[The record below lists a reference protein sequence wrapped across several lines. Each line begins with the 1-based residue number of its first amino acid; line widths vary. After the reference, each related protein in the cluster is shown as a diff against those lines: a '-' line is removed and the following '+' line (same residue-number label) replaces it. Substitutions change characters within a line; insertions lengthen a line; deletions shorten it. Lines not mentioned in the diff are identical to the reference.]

1 MPAPWIGIELMVLRI
16 ANGGPVC
23 AMQRDGIMV
32 LTSFRL
38 LRPRYEA
45 RQEEILEWLADVHTR
60 AEATVIGEPS
70 FDPTTF
76 HARMKRLIRHVCC
89 GSDRIA
95 SRGYSASDPEHAEIE
110 ATALY
115 DVSRHSSGA
124 GTSAR
129 TDLYATEVEAAF
141 ARLYAAEDEPP
152 DDLVHVTC
160 TGYVSPSGAQRL
172 VSARGWGNRTR
183 VTHAYHMGCYAAVPA
198 MRIATGLARN
208 GDRVRVDVVHT
219 ELCSLHFDP
228 AVHTPEQLVVQ
239 SLFADGTARY
249 TVSDD
254 ARGERALRVL
264 ALHEVIADGSEDAM
278 KWRLGDHG
286 MRMTLSRDI
295 PACLG
300 RSIRPFVCALFE
312 RAGLDFVRERARC
325 LFAVHPGG
333 PKIID
338 GVRDALDL
346 EEQQVEASRNVLRR
360 FGNMS
365 SATLPHIWSD
375 LLDDDER
382 PDGTLVVSVA
392 FGPGLTLGGAL
403 LRKE

>member
-1 MPAPWIGIELMVLRI
+1 MQ
-16 ANGGPVC
+16 C
-23 AMQRDGIMV
+23 AEGMV

-45 RQEEILEWLADVHTR
+45 GQEEILAWLADVHTR
-60 AEATVIGEPS
+60 AEATS
-70 FDPTTF
+70 AKHDFDAPAF
-76 HARMKRLIRHVCC
+76 HARMQRMIRHVCC

-95 SRGYSASDPEHAEIE
+95 SRGYTAADPEHTEAE
-110 ATALY
+110 TALY
-115 DVSRHSSGA
+115 DVSQKASGA

-129 TDLYATEVEAAF
+129 TDLYASEVDRAF
-141 ARLYAAEDEPP
+141 ARLYELEELPP

-172 VSARGWGNRTR
+172 VAAKGWGERTR

-198 MRIATGLARN
+198 LRIATGLAGSEER
-208 GDRVRVDVVHT
+208 RRVDVVHT

-249 TVSDD
+249 TVRDSAD
-254 ARGERALRVL
+254 GERALRIL
-264 ALHEVIADGSEDAM
+264 ALHEVVADGSEDAM
-278 KWRLGDHG
+278 QWRLGDHG

-295 PACLG
+295 PSCLA
-300 RSIRPFVCALFE
+300 RSIRPFVQALVA
-312 RAGLDFVRERARC
+312 RGGLDFGRRRAEC
-325 LFAVHPGG
+325 MFAIHPGG

-338 GVRDALDL
+338 VVRDALELDDR
-346 EEQQVEASRNVLRR
+346 QVVASREVLRR

-365 SATLPHIWSD
+365 SATLPHIWRE
-375 LLDDDER
+375 LLERDDA
-382 PDGTLVVSVA
+382 PDGTLVVSLA
-392 FGPGLTLGGAL
+392 FGPGLTLAGAL